1 MFLRGR
7 LQVVEGQVR
16 DSLFASQKVF
26 TGRVGEWLKPA
37 DCKSAAPCGLR
48 RFESFPVH
56 QVLAVRVAENRRAI
70 ASSDVRKRSDSGRR
84 PICGRNGKNDAAQE
98 KCAAKDDF

>member
-1 MFLRGR
+1 MRFLRPN
-7 LQVVEGQVR
+7 
-16 DSLFASQKVF
+16 DF

-56 QVLAVRVAENRRAI
+56 QALDVGLAENRRAI
-70 ASSDVRKRSDSGRR
+70 ASAMFDGGLIRSVDRFAVATGKTTPLRNSAPRRIEFGGKRVEPG
-84 PICGRNGKNDAAQE
+84 
-98 KCAAKDDF
+98 